1 MLTTVLWREG
11 EPQATGYESENTVL
25 PQTASPGAN
34 VPGNQCQW
42 LILWSVSSTDPL
54 LMDDLV
60 LDHILEFV
68 DGDTLLTGR
77 LVCQRWKTEI
87 TKRNGLWRRRCEGL
101 GADESHKVFPSTT
114 DFFRLFVNLR
124 KELGEMS
131 FRENWQVNDHCDGS
145 RCVIHK
151 ELTRRWEHERHE
163 DWVTKIVPSLR
174 KKEHLGKKIVV
185 CTRQGGL
192 VVLDE
197 EKKEVAWRTEQLVTA
212 VFTQFKD
219 SIFTVTSLGNIE
231 LYSLDGKYKV
241 TETGGKL
248 RGVKAVR
255 SHATAPFLVVW
266 LGGNTLCL
274 VNEKMQ
280 VFPLHLPSPQ
290 LPEQQDGQEPAEA
303 EPILGLYFNTRVEH
317 TDGQL
322 IVIIKRKSAQCFV
335 IFTTSGDILHHRFL
349 KCDPLCEMSSSIEP
363 GKGRYRF
370 VCMSEGHIVARSI
383 QFRSSGITV
392 EPLWRKAIPDIE
404 CQLISAGK
412 KFLLCSVD
420 TSLQVYRMDDGTLV
434 GEIPVFIN
442 GDNLAYV
449 YTAETESH
457 SSIVETVNQ
466 VQFIEG
472 RLNKDKS
479 RPVSIHLLNAKW
491 LDGLS
496 SSTTNQDF
504 PVAVIYSR
512 EHPWGRCIRW
522 SEGLWGKLLPS
533 KPKSDQASDDI
544 AD

>member
-1 MLTTVLWREG
+1 
-11 EPQATGYESENTVL
+11 
-25 PQTASPGAN
+25 
-34 VPGNQCQW
+34 
-42 LILWSVSSTDPL
+42 
-54 LMDDLV
+54 MDDLV

-101 GADESHKVFPSTT
+101 GADESDKVFPSTT

-151 ELTRRWEHERHE
+151 ELTRRWERERHE
-163 DWVTKIVPSLR
+163 DWVTKIVPRLR
-174 KKEHLGKKIVV
+174 KKEHFGKKIVV
-185 CTRQGGL
+185 CTRQGEL

-197 EKKEVAWRTEQLVTA
+197 EKKEVAWRTEQL
-212 VFTQFKD
+212 
-219 SIFTVTSLGNIE
+219 
-231 LYSLDGKYKV
+231 
-241 TETGGKL
+241 
-248 RGVKAVR
+248 
-255 SHATAPFLVVW
+255 
-266 LGGNTLCL
+266 
-274 VNEKMQ
+274 
-280 VFPLHLPSPQ
+280 
-290 LPEQQDGQEPAEA
+290 
-303 EPILGLYFNTRVEH
+303 
-317 TDGQL
+317 
-322 IVIIKRKSAQCFV
+322 
-335 IFTTSGDILHHRFL
+335 
-349 KCDPLCEMSSSIEP
+349 
-363 GKGRYRF
+363 
-370 VCMSEGHIVARSI
+370 
-383 QFRSSGITV
+383 
-392 EPLWRKAIPDIE
+392 
-404 CQLISAGK
+404 
-412 KFLLCSVD
+412 
-420 TSLQVYRMDDGTLV
+420 VYRMDDGTLV

-449 YTAETESH
+449 YTAETVSH